1 MATIFLVDDDFDF
14 LYQSKIWFS
23 QANYKVITC
32 QSSIEAAEQIKNIK
46 PDIALIDLMMETN
59 DSGFILARKIK
70 KQYPDIPVIMLTAVS
85 SELGISFDANEKESK
100 SWLFVDAIIDKG
112 KDFKYIQKII
122 EQYIS

>member
-70 KQYPDIPVIMLTAVS
+70 QQYPDIPVIMLTAVS

>member
-112 KDFKYIQKII
+112 KDFKFIQKII

>member
-1 MATIFLVDDDFDF
+1 MATIFLVDDDYDF

-23 QANYKVITC
+23 QANYKVITS
-32 QSSIEAAEQIKNIK
+32 QSSIQAVEQIKNIK

-70 KQYPDIPVIMLTAVS
+70 QQYPDLPVIMLTAVS
-85 SELGISFDANEKESK
+85 AELGISFNANEKESK

-122 EQYIS
+122 EQYIK

>member
-1 MATIFLVDDDFDF
+1 MASIILVDDDFDF

-70 KQYPDIPVIMLTAVS
+70 QQYPDLPVIMLTAVS
-85 SELGISFDANEKESK
+85 TELGISFDANEKESK

-122 EQYIS
+122 EQYIK

>member
-70 KQYPDIPVIMLTAVS
+70 QQYPDIPVIMLTAVS

-122 EQYIS
+122 EQYIK

>member
-1 MATIFLVDDDFDF
+1 MATILLVDDDYDF

-32 QSSIEAAEQIKNIK
+32 QSSVEAAELIKNNK

-59 DSGFILARKIK
+59 DAGFVLARKIK
-70 KQYPDIPVIMLTAVS
+70 QQYPDLPIIMLTAVS
-85 SELGISFDANEKESK
+85 SELGISFDTNEKESK
-100 SWLFVDAIIDKG
+100 SWLFIDAIIDKG

-122 EQYIS
+122 GQFI